1 MKFIRKMNQF
11 LIENYPL
18 IWHSKSIQLFFAGVF
33 LWLISYLTGYLLTN
47 VWVITSSSLD
57 NLYFSSY
64 YVSFHLIYGLIVL
77 CFWAISFYKNNAFKA
92 FYPLQRFYFMRL
104 FMLLFVGFT
113 LLISAYVPFSAGAKL
128 KFRSQVDSK
137 SYMEDMRKLNL
148 GYVFLVQNVEKYSLF
163 QRDDLASEQV
173 GFLKFDANK
182 NQWEEA
188 SDGNYYYYYPDLMDK
203 KYISTNL
210 NKLSKSIDVKKYNVN
225 GTMLPDYQPTDTL
238 FQTKIDDK
246 IYQFFSYETKYDS
259 EDSCSYNRFI
269 KQFYKLNQDG
279 KLHLKAVENF
289 RYPVFKTFSADSRT
303 YFKEKQLPKIQAW
316 VRNNQKD
323 SIQKAIQQF
332 EDVCLKYGIGVNL
345 QPALIANYL
354 ELKSYAGFTNTVV
367 NEYISEIKD
376 FEARYPEMVEVLQK
390 YQSNLSVAKADS
402 SLFIEAMHSQPYNFY
417 DAFGVQYLMDNF
429 QFAYHKNVFE
439 FFIGFFIAAFAI
451 TAFFVLFEFTNIVS
465 LLIAIPVTGVI
476 SILVGLLLIII
487 NLNRVYAED
496 YNSHTY
502 DLISIVIVVVIMTV
516 ILAFTIFGLYNK
528 RFNKKVLN
536 VLFNMSYFIAPAYLT
551 CCAVL
556 MNLSSG
562 KYVYNYCNSEYV
574 YSMDFL
580 LTPTWVLVYLLVG
593 LFSFFYFIK
602 KWKAR
607 EE

>member
-33 LWLISYLTGYLLTN
+33 LWLISYMTGYLLTN
-47 VWVITSSSLD
+47 HWVMTSSGLD

-92 FYPLQRFYFMRL
+92 FYPLQRFYFIRL
-104 FMLLFVGFT
+104 FVLLFVGFT
-113 LLISAYVPFSAGAKL
+113 LLISAYVPFNAGSKL
-128 KFRSQVDSK
+128 KFRAQVDSK
-137 SYMEDMRKLNL
+137 TFTEDMQKLNL
-148 GYVFLVQNVEKYSLF
+148 GYVFLVQNVDKYSLF
-163 QRDDLASEQV
+163 QRDDLAQEPV
-173 GFLKFDANK
+173 GFMKFNASK

-188 SDGNYYYYYPDLMDK
+188 SDGNYYYYYPELMDK
-203 KYISTNL
+203 KYISTDL
-210 NKLSKSIDVKKYNVN
+210 HKLSKSMDVKKYNPI
-225 GTMLPDYQPTDTL
+225 GTMLPDYEPKDTL

-259 EDSCSYNRFI
+259 KDSCSYNRFI
-269 KQFYKLNQDG
+269 KQFYKLNEDG
-279 KLHLKAVENF
+279 KLHLKAVENVRF
-289 RYPVFKTFSADSRT
+289 PMYRTFSADNRT
-303 YFKEKQLPKIQAW
+303 YFREHQLPKIQAW
-316 VRNNQKD
+316 VQNNQKD

-354 ELKSYAGFTNTVV
+354 ELKRYAGFTNTVV
-367 NEYISEIKD
+367 NEYLSENND
-376 FEARYPEMVEVLQK
+376 FEARYPEMVNVLQK
-390 YQSNLSVAKADS
+390 YQSNLPVVKADS

-417 DAFGVQYLMDNF
+417 DEYGVQYLMDNF

-439 FFIGFFIAAFAI
+439 FFIGFFLAAFAI

-476 SILVGLLLIII
+476 SILVGLLLIVI
-487 NLNRVYAED
+487 NLRRVYTED
-496 YNSHTY
+496 YNSHAY
-502 DLISIVIVVVIMTV
+502 DLISMGIVVAVMTI
-516 ILAFTIFGLYNK
+516 ILGLTIFGLYNK
-528 RFNKKVLN
+528 RFSKKVLN
-536 VLFNMSYFIAPAYLT
+536 VLFNMSYFIAPAYLI

-556 MNLSSG
+556 INLFSG
-562 KYVYNYCNSEYV
+562 KYVYKYCDSEYV
-574 YSMDFL
+574 YTLGFL
-580 LTPTWVLVYLLVG
+580 ITPTLVLVYLLVG
-593 LFSFFYFIK
+593 LFSFFYFIQ

>member
-18 IWHSKSIQLFFAGVF
+18 IWHTKSIQLFFAGVF

-47 VWVITSSSLD
+47 HWVMTSSGLD

-113 LLISAYVPFSAGAKL
+113 LLISAYVPFNAGSKL
-128 KFRSQVDSK
+128 KFRAQVDSK
-137 SYMEDMRKLNL
+137 TFTEDMQKLNL

-163 QRDDLASEQV
+163 QRDDLAPEPV
-173 GFLKFDANK
+173 GFIKFDAYK

-188 SDGNYYYYYPDLMDK
+188 SDGNYYYYYPELMDK
-203 KYISTNL
+203 KYISTDL
-210 NKLSKSIDVKKYNVN
+210 HKLSKSVDVKKYNAI
-225 GTMLPDYQPTDTL
+225 GTMLPDYEPTDTL

-246 IYQFFSYETKYDS
+246 MYQFFSYETKYDS

-269 KQFYKLNQDG
+269 KKFYKLNEDG
-279 KLHLKAVENF
+279 KLHLKAVENVRF
-289 RYPVFKTFSADSRT
+289 PMYRTFSADNRT
-303 YFKEKQLPKIQAW
+303 YFREHQLPKIQAW
-316 VRNNQKD
+316 VQNNQKD

-354 ELKSYAGFTNTVV
+354 ELKRYAGFSNTVV
-367 NEYISEIKD
+367 NEYFNENND
-376 FEARYPEMVEVLQK
+376 FEARYPEMVKVLQK
-390 YQSNLSVAKADS
+390 YQSNLSVAKSDS

-417 DAFGVQYLMDNF
+417 DEYGVQYLMDNF

-439 FFIGFFIAAFAI
+439 FFIGFFLAAFAI

-476 SILVGLLLIII
+476 SILIGLLLIVI
-487 NLNRVYAED
+487 NLRRVYTED
-496 YNSHTY
+496 YNSHAY
-502 DLISIVIVVVIMTV
+502 DLISMGIVVAIMTV
-516 ILAFTIFGLYNK
+516 ILGLTIFGLYNK

-536 VLFNMSYFIAPAYLT
+536 VLFNMSYFVAPAYLI

-556 MNLSSG
+556 INLSSG
-562 KYVYNYCNSEYV
+562 KYVYKYCDSEYM
-574 YSMDFL
+574 YTLEFL
-580 LTPTWVLVYLLVG
+580 LTPTLVFFYLLVG
-593 LFSFFYFIK
+593 LFSFFYFIR